1 MSNQPLY
8 IDNLQYANWSPALF
22 KEMKAANLAA
32 VGSATG
38 IFSDFWATKYC
49 TMQRNGRIDFFYRL
63 PAPPTR
69 LDLSQDVLRTTE
81 CASDRSGDARFILG
95 RVVKSPAARARRTLF
110 STKIVRA
117 CTILVGACTS
127 LLIACTS
134 FSTCTS
140 LVGAKY

>member
-1 MSNQPLY
+1 
-8 IDNLQYANWSPALF
+8 
-22 KEMKAANLAA
+22 
-32 VGSATG
+32 
-38 IFSDFWATKYC
+38 
-49 TMQRNGRIDFFYRL
+49 MQRNGRIDFFYRL

-81 CASDRSGDARFILG
+81 CESDRSGGARCILG

-110 STKIVRA
+110 RTKLVEASTMLVGTSSILVLA
-117 CTILVGACTS
+117 STILVGACYS
-127 LLIACTS
+127 LVGTCTS

>member
-1 MSNQPLY
+1 MY
-8 IDNLQYANWSPALF
+8 MY
-22 KEMKAANLAA
+22 
-32 VGSATG
+32 
-38 IFSDFWATKYC
+38 YC
-49 TMQRNGRIDFFYRL
+49 TTRRNGKIDFFYRL

-117 CTILVGACTS
+117 CNSLVGASPILVWASTILVWACIS
-127 LLIACTS
+127 LLRACTS
-134 FSTCTS
+134 FVTCTS
-140 LVGAKY
+140 LDGAKY